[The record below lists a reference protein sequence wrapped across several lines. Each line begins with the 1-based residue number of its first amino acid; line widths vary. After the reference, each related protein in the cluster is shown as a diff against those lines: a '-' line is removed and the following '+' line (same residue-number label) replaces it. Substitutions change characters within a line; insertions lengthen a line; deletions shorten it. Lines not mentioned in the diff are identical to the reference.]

1 LPKHDKQALFLIGNA
16 SQINP
21 QIVDFE
27 PIVVKDMYNKIYF
40 IKTSNNTARD
50 IWLITENFS
59 NDPSLLNH
67 PDWYLALSIFA
78 QQTASDFCDYLGM
91 KPTDEKMWKVINQF
105 RNWEFNSSREGFPI
119 SLPWVS
125 NIDDKKIAYIYWFK
139 LSENVGDLD
148 AYLQNRSIV
157 PHNGFDAFNYTI
169 SQIARVYNWIMSKYP
184 NGTIGPWNE
193 DPRNFY
199 YVWLGDRAGWGLA
212 ATMGQFFGANETA
225 IRNTS
230 SMFEFMKIAK
240 NGNGID
246 QFLEKN
252 WKYWDLIKFIYGY
265 GVCNFGGDN
274 MKYDNLYLP
283 IAMKAFGIPHSNRGV
298 YSQHYANIPSG
309 YCAGL
314 EDIIFGLPDYV
325 LEPLKQGKYKE
336 VLILPGNGFSCIG
349 SPLYGIKQ
357 DLAYGQQNPVEPNL
371 KHIDIYLPL
380 RGNTICFFTGGTE
393 S

>member
-1 LPKHDKQALFLIGNA
+1 MYEAFNIKVQQNAFDILDAL
-16 SQINP
+16 
-21 QIVDFE
+21 E
-27 PIVVKDMYNKIYF
+27 PTNKTIWNKIIIPQWEYYWNSTPQAGNLSKR
-40 IKTSNNTARD
+40 ITVLPWYNSSLLKEWIPNNTDRKIALMYFWELPTRVANMEIYKYWFEVFDKYPRVYTEKLFREYVEKVKQEHPTLEKVRD
-50 IWLITENFS
+50 I
-59 NDPSLLNH
+59 
-67 PDWYLALSIFA
+67 
-78 QQTASDFCDYLGM
+78 
-91 KPTDEKMWKVINQF
+91 
-105 RNWEFNSSREGFPI
+105 
-119 SLPWVS
+119 
-125 NIDDKKIAYIYWFK
+125 IYQHT
-139 LSENVGDLD
+139 GLD
-148 AYLQNRSIV
+148 AMI
-157 PHNGFDAFNYTI
+157 YTI
-169 SQIARVYNWIMSKYP
+169 QQMPRVYNEVMSKYP

-199 YVWLGDRAGWGLA
+199 YVWLGDRAGLGLA

-298 YSQHYANIPSG
+298 YHESYVNGS
-309 YCAGL
+309 CRFVAGP

-325 LEPLKQGKYKE
+325 LEPLKQGKYGE

-371 KHIDIYLPL
+371 KCIEIYLPL
-380 RGNTICFFTGGTE
+380 RENKIYFFRSG
-393 S
+393 